1 MKVLLLGATG
11 GVGSHLLRSTVAA
24 GHDVRVL
31 VRDATALEISDGVD
45 VVLGDATTAS
55 HMAEAVDGR
64 DVVLNAVGS
73 RNFRV
78 PVELEVGRVL
88 LPAMTEA
95 GVGRL
100 IVCSA
105 FGVGDSERD
114 AGPMQKMFF
123 HSVLGRVYAA
133 KEVADAEV
141 RASDLDWTLVYPTR
155 LIDGPATG
163 DLVVAERLPAGAST
177 KVARADVARFML
189 AQLGDGTW
197 SRRTAV
203 VTGAQG

>member
-11 GVGSHLLRSTVAA
+11 GVGSHLLRASVAA

-31 VRDATALEISDGVD
+31 VRDATALETSDEVD
-45 VVLGDATTAS
+45 VVVGDATTPS
-55 HMAEAVDGR
+55 HMAEAVAGR

-73 RNFRV
+73 RNFRM

-88 LPAMTEA
+88 LPALAEA

-105 FGVGDSERD
+105 FGVGDSQRD
-114 AGPMQKMFF
+114 AGAMQKMFF

-155 LIDGPATG
+155 LTDGPATG

-177 KVARADVARFML
+177 KVARADVARFMM
-189 AQLGDGTW
+189 AQLGDDTW

-203 VTGAQG
+203 VTGSQG

>member
-11 GVGSHLLRSTVAA
+11 GVGSHLLRASVAA

-31 VRDATALEISDGVD
+31 VRDATALETSDEVD
-45 VVLGDATTAS
+45 VVVGDATTPS
-55 HMAEAVDGR
+55 HMAEAVAGR

-73 RNFRV
+73 RNFRM

-88 LPAMTEA
+88 LPALAEA

-114 AGPMQKMFF
+114 AGAMQKMFF

-155 LIDGPATG
+155 LTDGPATG

-177 KVARADVARFML
+177 KVARADVARFMM
-189 AQLGDGTW
+189 AQLGDDTW